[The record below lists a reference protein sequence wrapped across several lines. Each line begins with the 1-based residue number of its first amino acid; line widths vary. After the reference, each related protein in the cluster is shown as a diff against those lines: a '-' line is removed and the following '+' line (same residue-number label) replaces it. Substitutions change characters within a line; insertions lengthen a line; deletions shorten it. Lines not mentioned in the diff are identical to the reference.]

1 MKIYQITEFG
11 GDWEDSYEYVEKT
24 YLSKEKAEE
33 ELSRLNDELS
43 KAKEMQHLCSKCK
56 INYGGTN
63 DKKKSLKIV
72 GETLCECSHAD
83 LKIENEGN
91 ESNPCYYIYCE
102 NNSEWCNDISGYR
115 MREYEVT
122 V

>member
-11 GDWEDSYEYVEKT
+11 GEWEDSYEYVEKT

-33 ELSRLNDELS
+33 ELSRLNDELNNA
-43 KAKEMQHLCSKCK
+43 KAMQEMCSECK
-56 INYGGTN
+56 INYGGIN
-63 DKKKSLKIV
+63 DKEKALKIV

-83 LKIENEGN
+83 LKIENEGS
-91 ESNPCYYIYCE
+91 ESEPYYYIYCE
-102 NNSEWCNDISGYR
+102 NNPEWCDDIYGYR
-115 MREYEVT
+115 MREYEVI

>member
-11 GDWEDSYEYVEKT
+11 GEWEDSYEYVEKT

-33 ELSRLNDELS
+33 ELNKINEELS
-43 KAKEMQHLCSKCK
+43 KAKDMQELCSECK
-56 INYGGTN
+56 INNGGTN
-63 DKKKSLKIV
+63 DRKKALKIV
-72 GETLCECSHAD
+72 GKTLCECPHAN

-91 ESNPCYYIYCE
+91 ELNPYYYIYCE
-102 NNSEWCNDISGYR
+102 NNPEWCDDIYGYR